1 MLPYSYLPGH
11 VFAPVRLCRE
21 AYKRGELDAAVNLVT
36 NALHL
41 YAEDPKVL
49 RYAEKLS
56 HKLKLAAAADA
67 GSN

>member
-21 AYKRGELDAAVNLVT
+21 AYKRGELDAAVSLVT
-36 NALHL
+36 DALHL

-56 HKLKLAAAADA
+56 HKLKLAAAADNA
-67 GSN
+67 GN